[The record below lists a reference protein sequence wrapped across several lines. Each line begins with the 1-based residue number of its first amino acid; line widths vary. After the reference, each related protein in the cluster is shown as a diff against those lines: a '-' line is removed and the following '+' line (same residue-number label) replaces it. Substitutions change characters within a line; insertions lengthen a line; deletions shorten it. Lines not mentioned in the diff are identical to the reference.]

1 MSYNAKTSNIRNIYM
16 SDTRIESIN
25 SHLADEKRE
34 KEAKKDENV
43 WNKRGYKRINDFEE
57 IKAFFGET
65 LATNLIRNVE
75 ENNLLLLVKE
85 DSLVHRV
92 FENDEDREKI
102 LDSMSNSEEKALI
115 REVMNVYKKRT
126 CPINVDGV
134 WCNFETTTN
143 GKVPLFDKEWNIIH
157 KEVKSEKVID
167 NLKSVQVAVAV
178 KPVFVDID
186 IDSVPVCVIEPI
198 LKCLRFEEEE
208 RKKQI
213 STKRNLTKK

>member
-102 LDSMSNSEEKALI
+102 LDSMSNSEAVSYTHLTLPTN
-115 REVMNVYKKRT
+115 REV
-126 CPINVDGV
+126 
-134 WCNFETTTN
+134 
-143 GKVPLFDKEWNIIH
+143 
-157 KEVKSEKVID
+157 
-167 NLKSVQVAVAV
+167 
-178 KPVFVDID
+178 
-186 IDSVPVCVIEPI
+186 
-198 LKCLRFEEEE
+198 
-208 RKKQI
+208 
-213 STKRNLTKK
+213 